1 MSSTSSSL
9 PPPPTGSAGNNS
21 GQGTLPALS
30 SSAALYLYTFLATLV
45 LLLTVSAA
53 IVFRSYILRRRQ
65 RLLIEEAIRNG
76 TYVPPTRRRRINP
89 SDKPILHEVHLVAVT
104 EGHHE
109 MNLNLKDEKEELA
122 DDESVGEILDPLR
135 RLSQASG
142 KERMVEEQMDRGWW
156 NRLMPIAACLT
167 NPPSSLP
174 SVSTTETSPP
184 INATQIRMLQ
194 WYRHPSRYLPFTLPF
209 AHPQEEHLSPSPSPI
224 PPINPPPSTTIAHTT
239 QASQVSTVPQQPLVQ
254 LAFVVAMPCQQI
266 KKQYHDDDEDE
277 LPQIELGI
285 STVPYPPSKPGD
297 SGDIDLDGKTS

>member
-65 RLLIEEAIRNG
+65 RLLIEEAIRN
-76 TYVPPTRRRRINP
+76 
-89 SDKPILHEVHLVAVT
+89 VHLVAVT

-239 QASQVSTVPQQPLVQ
+239 QASQLSTVPQQPLVQ

-266 KKQYHDDDEDE
+266 KKQYHDDDEDG